1 MISINSEPI
10 FFIVIVAWAIYR
22 ILAARRAGNLHLV
35 REVSVNFFFIYACF
49 VFSYTF
55 FPMDI
60 VLYGFDPNAANL
72 VPFVQTIRFLRYL
85 ENPFA
90 IRNLLGNLVLLVPL
104 GIFLPLLFPK
114 SRKFTVILATGF
126 LVTLS
131 IEIFQLLLR
140 FRVFDIDDLIINTI
154 GVMLGY
160 GLFKLL
166 YKISFLRRRFDGIAD
181 AKQAADIRYF
191 ISFTGVVL
199 AGFLAIFYLSITGST
214 DTEEGIL
221 EKLTQ
226 QNQQQVAY
234 SQVDKYLVVVAESA
248 DGAKSVSYYRQV
260 VFSRYVPVLGDIN
273 LDLQENEYSISGA
286 SFSAKEVDYFA
297 IARSNQPIAAMTS
310 GENRFPVTSNGEY
323 HFSVARLPLA
333 KTNAYS
339 SFRFVDDSG
348 NDLDLSQDS

>member
-10 FFIVIVAWAIYR
+10 FLIIIAAWAIYR
-22 ILAARRAGNLHLV
+22 ILVTRWAGNLHLG
-35 REVSVNFFFIYACF
+35 REILVNFFFIYACF

-90 IRNLLGNLVLLVPL
+90 IRNLLGNLILLVPL
-104 GIFLPLLFPK
+104 GIFLPLLFRK
-114 SRKFTVILATGF
+114 SRKFTIVVATGF

-131 IEIFQLLLR
+131 IEVFQLLLR

-166 YKISFLRRRFDGIAD
+166 FKIPLLHRWFDTIANSEKPAGRRFFVGFA
-181 AKQAADIRYF
+181 
-191 ISFTGVVL
+191 GVVL
-199 AGFLAIFYLSITGST
+199 AGFLAILYFSIISST
-214 DTEEGIL
+214 DTEERIL
-221 EKLTQ
+221 GKLMQ
-226 QNQQQVAY
+226 QNKQQVVY
-234 SQVDKYLVVVAESA
+234 SQFDKYLVIVAESA

-260 VFSRYVPVLGDIN
+260 VFSRYVTILGGIN

-286 SFSAKEVDYFA
+286 SFSAREVNYFA
-297 IARSNQPIAAMTS
+297 IARSKQPIAAMIS
-310 GENRFPVTSNGEY
+310 GESRFPVTSNGEY

-333 KTNAYS
+333 KTDAYF
-339 SFRFVDDSG
+339 SFHFVDDSG
-348 NDLDLSQDS
+348 NALDLSQDS